1 MTASEASVSQR
12 IRIAASAAGWRLW
25 RNNCGAGKLE
35 NGSFVRWGLANDTS
49 GSTVASADL
58 IGIRPVLITQEM
70 VGTVIGQFVSVE
82 AKCEGWKPR
91 MADKHEQAQ
100 RRWAD
105 LVRSLGGMALFS
117 TGDID
122 TSVNSD

>member
-1 MTASEASVSQR
+1 MSEASVMQR
-12 IRIAASAAGWRLW
+12 IRIAASDAGWRLW

-49 GSTVASADL
+49 GAQVASADL
-58 IGIRPVLITQEM
+58 IGIRPVLITPDM
-70 VGTVIGQFVSVE
+70 VGTVIGQFVSIE
-82 AKCEGWKPR
+82 AKHETWKPR

-105 LVRSLGGMALFS
+105 LVRSLGGLAFFS